1 MRKTL
6 FISIMASA
14 IVLFQVSACAENSND
29 PETTTAQ
36 VSAPES
42 ADNAGGH
49 STSIMDQPID
59 FSTAE
64 NAEKS
69 LQKIREQEGD
79 RAYKT
84 LNNAM
89 KYVKYYDLSIS
100 NDMEKLY
107 KKLDGKTPNEIIAM
121 MKR

>member
-6 FISIMASA
+6 FTSIMASA
-14 IVLFQVSACAENSND
+14 MVLFQVSACAEDSND

-42 ADNAGGH
+42 AGNADGH
-49 STSIMDQPID
+49 STSIMDQPMD

-64 NAEKS
+64 NVEIS

-79 RAYKT
+79 RAYKK
-84 LNNAM
+84 LNSAM
-89 KYVKYYDLSIS
+89 KYIKFYDLSIS
-100 NDMEKLY
+100 NNMEKLY
-107 KKLDGKTPNEIIAM
+107 KKLDGKTPNEVIAM
-121 MKR
+121 MER

>member
-6 FISIMASA
+6 FTSIMASA
-14 IVLFQVSACAENSND
+14 MAFQVSACAEDSND

-42 ADNAGGH
+42 AGDAGGH
-49 STSIMDQPID
+49 STGIMDQPMD
-59 FSTAE
+59 FSTVE
-64 NAEKS
+64 NVEIS

-84 LNNAM
+84 LNSAM

>member
-6 FISIMASA
+6 FTSVMASA
-14 IVLFQVSACAENSND
+14 MVLLQVSACAEDSNE

-36 VSAPES
+36 VSAQES
-42 ADNAGGH
+42 AGNAGGH
-49 STSIMDQPID
+49 SKSIMDQPMD

-64 NAEKS
+64 NVEIS

-84 LNNAM
+84 LDSAM
-89 KYVKYYDLSIS
+89 KYVKYYDLSI
-100 NDMEKLY
+100 NNNMEKLY

>member
-1 MRKTL
+1 MLKTP
-6 FISIMASA
+6 FTYIMASA
-14 IVLFQVSACAENSND
+14 MALFLVSACAEDSKD

-42 ADNAGGH
+42 AGNAGDD
-49 STSIMDQPID
+49 STSIMDQPMD

-64 NAEKS
+64 NAEIS

-79 RAYKT
+79 EAYKT
-84 LNNAM
+84 LNSAM

-100 NDMEKLY
+100 NNMEKLY

>member
-6 FISIMASA
+6 FTSIMTSA
-14 IVLFQVSACAENSND
+14 MVLFQVSACAEDSND

-42 ADNAGGH
+42 AGNAGGH
-49 STSIMDQPID
+49 STSSMDQPMD

-64 NAEKS
+64 NVEIS
-69 LQKIREQEGD
+69 LQKIREQGGD
-79 RAYKT
+79 QAYKT
-84 LNNAM
+84 LNSAM

-100 NDMEKLY
+100 NNMEKLY

-121 MKR
+121 MTR

>member
-1 MRKTL
+1 MLKTP
-6 FISIMASA
+6 FTYIMASA
-14 IVLFQVSACAENSND
+14 MALFLVSACAEDSKD

-42 ADNAGGH
+42 AGNAGDD
-49 STSIMDQPID
+49 STSIMDQPMD

-64 NAEKS
+64 NVEIS

-79 RAYKT
+79 EAYKT
-84 LNNAM
+84 LNSAM

-100 NDMEKLY
+100 NNMEKLY

>member
-6 FISIMASA
+6 FTSIMASA

-42 ADNAGGH
+42 AGNAGGH
-49 STSIMDQPID
+49 STSIMDQPMD

-64 NAEKS
+64 NAEIS
-69 LQKIREQEGD
+69 LQKVREQEGD

-89 KYVKYYDLSIS
+89 KYVKYYDLSIG
-100 NDMEKLY
+100 NNMEKLY

>member
-1 MRKTL
+1 MRKTI
-6 FISIMASA
+6 FTSIMASA
-14 IVLFQVSACAENSND
+14 IVLFQVSACAEDSND
-29 PETTTAQ
+29 PETTTEQ

-42 ADNAGGH
+42 AGNAGGH
-49 STSIMDQPID
+49 STGIMDQPVD

-64 NAEKS
+64 NVEIS
-69 LQKIREQEGD
+69 LQNVREQEGD
-79 RAYKT
+79 QAYKK

-89 KYVKYYDLSIS
+89 KYVKYYDLSIH
-100 NDMEKLY
+100 NDTEKLY